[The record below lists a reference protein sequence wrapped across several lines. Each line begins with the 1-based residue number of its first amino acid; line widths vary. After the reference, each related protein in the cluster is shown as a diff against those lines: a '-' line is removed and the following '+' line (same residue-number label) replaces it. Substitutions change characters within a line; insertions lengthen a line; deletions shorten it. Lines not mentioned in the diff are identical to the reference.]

1 MAYTFFRID
10 KDAPNLPSLAAKY
23 KELRLAALQN
33 SPASFSST
41 YETEAQFSDEVW
53 LSRINTPNKETFI
66 CAAVDEG
73 SSGSIDPSTVPL
85 EKCEWV
91 AQVTLLGP
99 VSADD
104 YALPSE
110 ASQPDVASDKD
121 EEKWQMLSLYT
132 LPQHRG
138 KGLGKRLCK
147 ETFQFLASSRREYHG
162 HGVPK
167 QVRVRIMVK
176 PDNHVTLGLYRSMGF
191 VDAGTCTLEE
201 ALRANGDADLLPPG
215 LLPEKFKSRSGKI
228 MALVLDR
235 V

>member
-10 KDAPNLPSLAAKY
+10 KDATNLPSLAARY

-104 YALPSE
+104 YALPGD
-110 ASQPDVASDKD
+110 ASQPEVTDDKE

-138 KGLGKRLCK
+138 KGLGKKLCK
-147 ETFQFLASSRREYHG
+147 ETFQFLASSRRQYRD

-176 PDNHVTLGLYRSMGF
+176 PDNHITLGLYRSMGF

-215 LLPEKFKSRSGKI
+215 LLPEKYKSRSGKI